1 MRRGLVYD
9 VRAVTRLPDMATMLA
24 ELVALPSVSS
34 PDPRFDRGNRPVVE
48 RVAEWAEALG
58 FEATLYEVPGQ
69 HGKVN
74 MVATRGSGRGGFV
87 FSGHTDTVPCD
98 PDLWESDP
106 YVLTT
111 KGSRLVGLGS
121 ADMKAFFA
129 AVLHA
134 LAAIDVS
141 RQSAPIHLVATA
153 DEESGMS
160 GMRALADARALDAH
174 HCVIGE
180 PTELR
185 PVRAHKGVVTERLT
199 ALGRAGHASD
209 PSLGKNAIDGMVR
222 ALEAIY
228 AFRAELAE
236 RHRDATFSVPTPTLN
251 VGAISGGDS
260 PNRICGRCRADL
272 DLRLLPGMELEEVR
286 RELEERVVGALE
298 AEGLTGKLERLAPFV
313 PSFAVDEGA
322 ELVRAAEEVT
332 QKKSE
337 SVLFATEA
345 PFYSLLGIETIVLGL
360 GSIEVAHQPNEF
372 IERAHL
378 DDAALVYTA
387 LLKRLGYVS

>member
-1 MRRGLVYD
+1 M
-9 VRAVTRLPDMATMLA
+9 PTMLA

-34 PDPRFDRGNRPVVE
+34 PDPRFDRGNRAVVE

-58 FEATLYEVPGQ
+58 FRVALHDVPGQ
-69 HGKVN
+69 VGKVN
-74 MVATRGSGRGGFV
+74 MVATRGSGQGGFV
-87 FSGHTDTVPCD
+87 FSGHADTVPCD

-106 YVLTT
+106 YLLTERE
-111 KGSRLVGLGS
+111 GRLVGLGA

-129 AVLHA
+129 VTLHA
-134 LAAIDVS
+134 LSKIDAA

-160 GMRALADARALDAH
+160 GMRALVDAQVLDAH

-185 PVRAHKGVVTERLT
+185 PVRAHKAVASERLT
-199 ALGRAGHASD
+199 VMGKAGHASD
-209 PSLGKNAIDGMVR
+209 PALGKSAIDGMVR
-222 ALEAIY
+222 ALEAVY

-236 RHRDATFSVPTPTLN
+236 RHHDAAFSVPTPTLN
-251 VGAISGGDS
+251 VGAIAGGDS

-272 DLRLLPGMELEEVR
+272 DMRLLPGMRFEEVR
-286 RELEERVVGALE
+286 RELEARALRALE
-298 AEGLTGKLERLAPFV
+298 AEGLTGSLESLAELV
-313 PSFAVDEGA
+313 PSFAVGEDA

-332 QKKSE
+332 GE
-337 SVLFATEA
+337 RAETVLFATEA

-360 GSIEVAHQPNEF
+360 GSIKDAHQPDES

-378 DDAALVYTA
+378 DDASLVYTA